1 MPYEFDQGD
10 VVVFGNLRVVLG
22 MDDDVLNGQVLWLS
36 PVLGRTQVVLADPDL
51 GRSSAE
57 IESEK

>member
-51 GRSSAE
+51 GR
-57 IESEK
+57 